1 MARQKNETIVRDENK
16 KTDVAVADLTDTQ
29 DEAEKP
35 ATTATAEQAT
45 EDKPVAPKERY
56 GYSRFAQFPV
66 EMTLPMRVL
75 AEAGVANRRYQILTS
90 GQDVPEA
97 IIRWMKTDIRYNRWF
112 A

>member
-1 MARQKNETIVRDENK
+1 MAKQKNETIVKDDENK
-16 KTDVAVADLTDTQ
+16 KANLEVVIDETDAETPAIKAADTPIEETAVI
-29 DEAEKP
+29 KP
-35 ATTATAEQAT
+35 TA
-45 EDKPVAPKERY
+45 KY

-97 IIRWMKTDIRYNRWF
+97 IIRWMKTDIRYNKWF
-112 A
+112 S